1 FYKYPALVPVNSNI
15 KGEAAAQPQKLK
27 LTKTKT
33 AAELRW
39 NKIEA
44 EGGKTIMYYVVY
56 AFEGKGIGSI
66 EDAKNIVAITADN
79 RLDITDFM
87 KDKKGKYTFTVTAV
101 NKYKHESVASKPLT
115 KRF

>member
-1 FYKYPALVPVNSNI
+1 
-15 KGEAAAQPQKLK
+15 
-27 LTKTKT
+27 
-33 AAELRW
+33 
-39 NKIEA
+39 
-44 EGGKTIMYYVVY
+44 MYYVVY